1 MQIMDEMTLLL
12 LEFVQITLK
21 VYYVNKFNLICNHIV
36 TILVAT
42 TKWPI
47 ITQFYNSYLLN

>member
-1 MQIMDEMTLLL
+1 MQIMDEMTILL

-42 TKWPI
+42 TK
-47 ITQFYNSYLLN
+47 